1 MSTSS
6 AAAALAFVRKACPSG
21 VWSQGVK
28 MVREG
33 AVSIGEASDSEPT
46 FRVRERGRA
55 IAPTVTLFVADE
67 EWDCDCG
74 TKAPICNHVAA
85 AAIAWAAPKEQ
96 ALAEPGVSAASDEP
110 ARASG
115 QAAAPAVA
123 SSSDASTPLEARA
136 TAPGLAARREPAAR
150 PPAARREAPRAAPAL
165 ASSSATLAYALT
177 IAHGALALE
186 RFVVLADG
194 TRSRLALS
202 LADRIARGIR
212 EPDLEPTHDD
222 LAVDRVFMKRLRGDV
237 PLGELRAVLDALSRA
252 RAVTL
257 DGVPVRTSGELVVP
271 EVRIVD
277 GPQSGVVLSI
287 VSPPGVTVKSLGTAI
302 VGGVLRPLAETARFG
317 FRFEKLPIDRPIAR
331 EELGTL
337 AADVLPELEKTMVVD
352 IRTKRVPR
360 REQRMLPRVEFELT
374 HELGALNVLPLLV
387 YGDPPVARVD
397 AGKLILLPSSNGEAA
412 LAPARDEA
420 RERSLA
426 QRLRDELSLVP
437 GRRVRYDGRDASVFA
452 AKLERFTIAEPR
464 STTHGEA
471 TRRRELVPRVI
482 PDGEVFDIAFELET
496 EDRELGEKVVRR
508 ASAADVARA
517 YREGLGIVA
526 LEGGGFAHLPT
537 EFLEK
542 HAQALFDLVAAR
554 AETGGAT
561 RAALPVL
568 LDVAEDLGLDVP
580 NIAEIVGPLLADFDG
595 IPHAPLPPAL
605 TAELRPYQKRGA
617 DWLTFLG
624 KSGMGGVLADDMGLG
639 KTVQMLASIR
649 TPALVVCPRSVVHNW
664 ASEARKFRP
673 DLSVRVY
680 EGQGRSLTELADV
693 TLMTYAI
700 LRNDVE
706 EVERVEFETAIL
718 DEAQAIKNPD
728 SQSAR
733 AAFRIKS
740 KSRFVMTGT
749 PVENHLLDLWSLM
762 RFSNPGLLGTR
773 ADFIDRF
780 AEPVASG
787 TAPDAAAR
795 LRKRVKPFLL
805 RRTKGEV
812 LPDLP
817 PRIDSVLYAELE
829 PHERELYKAI
839 LAATRREIMER
850 LGAGD
855 SVLAML
861 EALLRLRQASC
872 HLGLLPGRSDTRS
885 AKLDRLMDAINELAG
900 EGHKALVFS
909 QWTSLLDKIEP
920 YLDEAKLG
928 FVRLDGSTR
937 DRESVVNKFQDPG
950 GPPVML
956 LSLKA
961 GGVGLNL
968 TAADHVFLCDPWWN
982 PAVEEQAADR
992 AHRIGQDKPVNV
1004 YRMVAKDTVEE
1015 RILALQEKK
1024 RAIAATVTNG
1034 GGSAGGITREELL
1047 SLLEDV

>member
-1 MSTSS
+1 M
-6 AAAALAFVRKACPSG
+6 A
-21 VWSQGVK
+21 
-28 MVREG
+28 REG
-33 AVSIGEASDSEPT
+33 AVSISEESESEPS

-55 IAPTVTLFVADE
+55 IAPTVTLFVGDE

-85 AAIAWAAPKEQ
+85 AAIAWAAGPS
-96 ALAEPGVSAASDEP
+96 EPGLVAATEDAQTSTEAAAPVVSPPPGEASPREVAPRQIASDE
-110 ARASG
+110 A
-115 QAAAPAVA
+115 A
-123 SSSDASTPLEARA
+123 SSTTKLRA
-136 TAPGLAARREPAAR
+136 PVERKQTQR
-150 PPAARREAPRAAPAL
+150 PAPAL

-177 IAHGALALE
+177 IAHGALALD
-186 RFVVLADG
+186 RFVVLSDG
-194 TRSRLALS
+194 TRTRLALS
-202 LADRIARGIR
+202 LTDRIARGIR

-222 LAVDRVFMKRLRGDV
+222 LAVDRIFMKRLRGDV
-237 PLGELRAVLDALSRA
+237 PLGELRALLDALSRA
-252 RAVTL
+252 RTVTL
-257 DGVPVRTSGELVVP
+257 DGAPVRTSGEPVVP
-271 EVRIVD
+271 EARIVD

-287 VSPPGVTVKSLGTAI
+287 VSPPGVAVKSLGTAM
-302 VGGVLRPLAETARFG
+302 VAGVLRPLAETARFG

-352 IRTKRVPR
+352 IQTKRIPR
-360 REQRMLPRVEFELT
+360 REKRMLPRVEFELT

-397 AGKLILLPSSNGEAA
+397 GGKLVLLPSPSGGAA
-412 LAPARDEA
+412 LAAPARDEA

-452 AKLERFTIAEPR
+452 AKLERFTVVEPL

-482 PDGEVFDIAFELET
+482 PDGEVFDLAFEVET

-542 HAQALFDLVAAR
+542 HAQALFDLVAAK

-595 IPHAPLPPAL
+595 IPHAPLPTAL

-680 EGQGRSLTELADV
+680 EGQGRSLAELADV

-700 LRNDVE
+700 LRNDIE
-706 EVERVEFETAIL
+706 DVERVEFETAIL
-718 DEAQAIKNPD
+718 DEAQSIKNPD

-787 TAPDAAAR
+787 FAPDAAAR

-805 RRTKGEV
+805 RRTKSEV

-850 LGAGD
+850 IGAGD

-885 AKLDRLMDAINELAG
+885 AKIDRLMEAITELAG

-937 DRESVVNKFQDPG
+937 DREGVVTKFQDPA

-1024 RAIAATVTNG
+1024 RAIAATVTDG

-1047 SLLEDV
+1047 SLLEDVP